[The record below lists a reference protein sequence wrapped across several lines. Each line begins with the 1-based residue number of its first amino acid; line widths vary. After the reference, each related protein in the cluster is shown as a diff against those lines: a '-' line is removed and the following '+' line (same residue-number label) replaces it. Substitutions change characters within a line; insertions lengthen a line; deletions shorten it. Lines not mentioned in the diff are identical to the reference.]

1 MVRRGI
7 ARIARIARLCAQT
20 RGVDRSYARTP
31 FGGGASERVMPIRP
45 CTCERRGEGGEST
58 ALATPAAPSYSP
70 KRRNP

>member
-7 ARIARIARLCAQT
+7 ARIACIARFCAQT

-45 CTCERRGEGGEST
+45 WTCERRGEGGEST
-58 ALATPAAPSYSP
+58 ATVTPGTPSDSP